1 MMSNKFK
8 YYVGEALKS
17 IGKNRIT
24 SIVSVTTAVATMF
37 ILGVFLIISLNVNDI
52 AVQVSR
58 DCEIQVFI
66 SDDFI
71 DDDYFAIG
79 DKIRKIPHV
88 SVAQMY
94 TKEQT
99 FQEVKSKLGDKSGML
114 DGLENDN
121 PFRNSFK
128 ISLDDLQFVKEVS
141 ETLIK
146 IEGIEK
152 VSDVQSLANTIVGI
166 VDTVRNI
173 SLWLVLL
180 LCIVTAFIVSNA
192 IKVSVYARR
201 KEINIM
207 KYIGATDGFIRWP
220 FIIEGIIIGLIG
232 AVISFVIIWLL
243 YSRIPVQSVDFVS
256 FFKLLSFKS
265 MALVIFTTFS
275 VVGIVIGVSGS
286 VMSLRKHLRV

>member
-1 MMSNKFK
+1 MMSNKIK

-24 SIVSVTTAVATMF
+24 SIVSITTAVATMF

-58 DCEIQVFI
+58 DCEIQVFV
-66 SDDFI
+66 SDDLNN
-71 DDDYFAIG
+71 DEYLEIG
-79 DKIRKIPHV
+79 NKIRKIPHV
-88 SVAQMY
+88 SVAEMY

-99 FQEVKSKLGDKSGML
+99 FEEVKVKLGDKAGML

-121 PFRNSFK
+121 PFRNSYK
-128 ISLDDLQFVKEVS
+128 ISLDDLNFVQDVS
-141 ETLIK
+141 VSLKK
-146 IEGIEK
+146 ISGIEK
-152 VSDVQSLANTIVGI
+152 ISDVQSLANIIVEI

-173 SLWLVLL
+173 SLWLVLI

-192 IKVSVYARR
+192 IKVSVYSRR

-207 KYIGATDGFIRWP
+207 KYIGATDSFIRWP

-232 AVISFVIIWLL
+232 AVISFAIVWLV
-243 YSRIPVQSVDFVS
+243 YSRIPTQSVNFIT
-256 FFKLLSFKS
+256 FFQLLSFES
-265 MALVIFTTFS
+265 MALIILSTFS